1 MNFLYRVYDAELK
14 KYLLEQGQRYELKA
28 IDIVTHKKMWVFINT
43 NELQK
48 LVEEDLLEVD
58 LDDIKLTK
66 KGLDLANLVWEEFI

>member
-43 NELQK
+43 NE
-48 LVEEDLLEVD
+48 
-58 LDDIKLTK
+58 
-66 KGLDLANLVWEEFI
+66 